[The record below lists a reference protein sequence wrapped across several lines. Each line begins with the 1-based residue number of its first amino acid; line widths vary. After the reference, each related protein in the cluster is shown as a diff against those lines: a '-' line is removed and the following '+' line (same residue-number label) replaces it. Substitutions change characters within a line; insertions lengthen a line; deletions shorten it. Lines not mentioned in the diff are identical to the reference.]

1 MCRATLCAHVWHVT
15 FFVRY
20 SNYVIPEPTEAQV
33 RKAGRTIARL
43 GKMLEVVLAE
53 ADTSLPQY
61 RLLAFLSGGTE
72 RARDLARML
81 EVSPPSLT
89 ALVDNTVAKG
99 LVERHAAEG
108 DRRAV
113 HHVLTPAGEQALSDA
128 DAAIV
133 EHLSHLLQTLDL
145 PRRAFAV
152 EGLLALSDALERRHE
167 QNRALAASR

>member
-1 MCRATLCAHVWHVT
+1 M
-15 FFVRY
+15 
-20 SNYVIPEPTEAQV
+20 IPEPTEVQV

-53 ADTSLPQY
+53 EGASVPQY

-99 LVERHAAEG
+99 LVERHHADG

-113 HHVLTPAGEQALSDA
+113 HHVLTPAGEQALEEA
-128 DAAIV
+128 DNALV
-133 EHLSHLLQTLDL
+133 EHLGHLLQTLDL

-167 QNRALAASR
+167 QNRAMVATR